1 MHGLWLMVFLLAS
14 PGQWPLQGL
23 HHIYTASTEG
33 PRVLSLNLLGLN
45 AFLHSQTVH
54 GLKQGNP
61 TTGTDYL
68 FTADLRLGLG
78 YSWNAYLEQAVG
90 VTFSGDA
97 VYTDDNVYQ
106 WITDQGDTLPDHN
119 VNKVSY
125 GFGDLYL
132 AAKLSLPYRDRLYA
146 ALLPELWVP
155 LGPRT
160 FRDTSQLDRKKYPW
174 VFQGGYY
181 RRFAS
186 DRVTPGIRLLVS
198 LRPNELLGLHLNFG
212 YRGSRLGD
220 ETALL
225 LYGAGLS
232 FNFGQVSLFLEDYT
246 ERLTSEA
253 GRARYGDGYG
263 VATFGFRSGQYPSG
277 QFQMYGFLVHQHTD
291 LPETTA
297 SLWPTFKPDF
307 GIGLQFVF
315 GHSFYHPP
323 PREVPAEPVEVPV
336 GSLAGVVTDATTLEP
351 LPARVE
357 LLRTGQALET
367 YADSLSGQYRFDS
380 VPAGLYTL
388 RATHEGYEPVVLSVV
403 IKGQE
408 EIVRDLALTPKQEK
422 APATGVITGR
432 VFDQK
437 TQAPVYARISFVGT
451 ELAPVYTD
459 SATGVFR
466 VEVPVGTY
474 ALKVEA
480 PGYIPT
486 GRPVVVKPDEPV
498 ILDIP
503 LLKKGTHLVF
513 QNIYFAPGSAQ
524 LDPASYPVLDEI
536 VQLLKEN
543 PTMIVE
549 IQGHTDNTGS
559 LAFNMKLSQKR
570 AEAVKQYLVEHGI
583 EEDRL
588 IAKGYGP
595 KKPIAP
601 NDTPENR
608 ARNRRVE
615 IVVLGE
621 KIQP

>member
-1 MHGLWLMVFLLAS
+1 MHGLWVLAFLLAS
-14 PGQWPLQGL
+14 PGQWPLRGL

-33 PRVLSLNLLGLN
+33 PQVLTVNILGLN
-45 AFLHSQTVH
+45 LFLRSQPVS
-54 GLKQGNP
+54 GLKQGQP
-61 TTGTDYL
+61 ATGTDYL
-68 FTADLRLGLG
+68 FAADLRMGLG
-78 YSWNAYLEQAVG
+78 YSWNPYLEQAIG
-90 VTFSGDA
+90 LTFSGDA

-106 WITDQGDTLPDHN
+106 WITPDGDTLNNHN

-125 GFGDLYL
+125 GFGDLFL
-132 AAKLSLPYRDRLYA
+132 TAKLSLPYRNLLYA
-146 ALLPELWVP
+146 ALMPEIWVP

-160 FRDTSQLDRKKYPW
+160 FRDTSNLDRKTYPW
-174 VFQGGYY
+174 VYQGGYY

-186 DRVTPGIRLLVS
+186 DHVTPGLRFLLS
-198 LRPNELLGLHLNFG
+198 LQPNEILGLHLNFG

-220 ETALL
+220 HTALL
-225 LYGAGLS
+225 LYGAGLE
-232 FNFGQVSLFLEDYT
+232 FDFGQISLFLEDYT
-246 ERLTSEA
+246 ERFTNEDARS
-253 GRARYGDGYG
+253 RYGDGYG
-263 VATFGFRSGQYPSG
+263 VASFGLRSGDYPSG
-277 QFQMYGFLVHQHTD
+277 QFQLYGFLVHQHTE

-307 GIGLQFVF
+307 GVGMQFVF
-315 GHSFYHPP
+315 GHSFYKAPP
-323 PREVPAEPVEVPV
+323 KEMPVKPVEIPV
-336 GSLAGVVTDATTLEP
+336 GALAGVVTDASTLEP
-351 LPARVE
+351 LAARVE
-357 LLRTGQALET
+357 LLRTGQSLET
-367 YADSLSGQYRFDS
+367 FADSLSGQYRFDS

-388 RATHEGYEPVVLSVV
+388 RASKEGYEPVVLSVV
-403 IKGQE
+403 IKGNE
-408 EIVRDLALTPKQEK
+408 EIVRDLALTPKREE

-437 TQAPVYARISFVGT
+437 TEAPVYAKITFVGT
-451 ELAPVYTD
+451 EIAPVYTD

-486 GRPVVVKPDEPV
+486 GRPVVVKAEEPV

-513 QNIYFAPGSAQ
+513 QNIYFAPGSAE
-524 LDPASYPVLDEI
+524 LDPSSYPVLDEI
-536 VQLLKEN
+536 VKLLKEH

-570 AEAVKQYLVEHGI
+570 AEAVKRYLVEHGI

-608 ARNRRVE
+608 AKNRRVE
-615 IVVLGE
+615 LVVLGE